1 MKKNTLVKFYPIY
14 LSEINPLCD
23 GNGRTCKI
31 LFAND
36 KKIIKLIK
44 KIKKLKW
51 ILIVLNVQSLEKNN
65 NKIDG
70 KTSLSCCCVDCGLK
84 RELSDLLKI

>member
-44 KIKKLKW
+44 KIKKLK
-51 ILIVLNVQSLEKNN
+51 
-65 NKIDG
+65 
-70 KTSLSCCCVDCGLK
+70 
-84 RELSDLLKI
+84 